1 MARTDPREQYEQWVS
16 SYAPQLYRFA
26 YRLLGNHQV
35 AEDLVQETF
44 VEAWRSM
51 ANQREPGKARAW
63 LFQIL
68 RFRYAHHVR
77 DSKARIQASPL
88 DEAAAAA
95 ERARPALEALAE
107 RERLQDA
114 LDLLSP
120 EVRETFLMVFMQ
132 GFKCREAAEDLH
144 VPLGTVL
151 SRLSR
156 ARSSLR
162 KTLDEGQGMNLENR
176 HGREKAP

>member
-1 MARTDPREQYEQWVS
+1 MAETDPRVLYEQWVRA
-16 SYAPQLYRFA
+16 YAAQLYRFA

-44 VEAWRSM
+44 VEAWKSI
-51 ANQREPGKARAW
+51 ANQRQPEKARAW

-77 DSKARIQASPL
+77 DAKARIQPGPLDAQQAQPTRSPL
-88 DEAAAAA
+88 EV
-95 ERARPALEALAE
+95 LAE
-107 RERLQDA
+107 RETLQAA
-114 LDLLSP
+114 LNQLAP
-120 EVRETFLMVFMQ
+120 EVRETFLMVFLQ
-132 GFKCREAAEDLH
+132 GYKCREAAADLH

-156 ARSSLR
+156 ARAALR
-162 KTLDEGQGMNLENR
+162 EALEDPPR
-176 HGREKAP
+176 LSGTHAPGARQLS